1 MTFNILCHRLL
12 PPYSLLSMPKIW
24 HITVRN
30 IEIFFC
36 FCKLDDFSA
45 HKFFGIY
52 GIFIT
57 FAKWEFES
65 GNSEGNQGANK
76 IRGVRV
82 NRNDLEN
89 NKQFPRGEN
98 RRRLGYFFAKRGAK
112 SAA

>member
-45 HKFFGIY
+45 HKFSAFTGY
-52 GIFIT
+52 LLPLQ
-57 FAKWEFES
+57 S
-65 GNSEGNQGANK
+65 GNLRVGTPKVIKAQTKLGALEAL
-76 IRGVRV
+76 GALGG
-82 NRNDLEN
+82 LEN
-89 NKQFPRGEN
+89 FPEGEI
-98 RRRLGYFFAKRGAK
+98 GGD
-112 SAA
+112 